1 MKARID
7 DYDHH
12 FSISL
17 TAESW
22 EEASVMLLIAKTG
35 KKAKGI
41 FAKRVWVGNH
51 PVELRVDISKAKGV
65 SQMIGEYLR

>member
-1 MKARID
+1 
-7 DYDHH
+7 
-12 FSISL
+12 
-17 TAESW
+17 
-22 EEASVMLLIAKTG
+22 MLLIAKTG